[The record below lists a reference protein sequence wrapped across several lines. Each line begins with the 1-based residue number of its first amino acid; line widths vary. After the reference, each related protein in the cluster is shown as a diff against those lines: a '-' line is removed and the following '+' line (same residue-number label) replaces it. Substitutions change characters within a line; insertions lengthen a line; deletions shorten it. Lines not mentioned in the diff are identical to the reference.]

1 MAFSSAPKAFQSLE
15 NTHRKQSVSLFL
27 KSLEFYTSS
36 IELSEDGK
44 MGRIYRQPKANM
56 GKMRKKEEKTRQKL
70 RGRFAREG
78 DGLHAQVGGGLS
90 HFFFEKY
97 KGTTPPGW
105 SHPGDMGENCFERK
119 KNKKCTSFDQMKNVD
134 RGIHCTS
141 MH

>member
-1 MAFSSAPKAFQSLE
+1 MKEYPLGVTTQVGSSLYIFSKKKVKVLLTWGCKPSPYGANRPLNFGLRDLTASMAFSSAPKALQSIE

-70 RGRFAREG
+70 RGRFA
-78 DGLHAQVGGGLS
+78 Q
-90 HFFFEKY
+90 
-97 KGTTPPGW
+97 
-105 SHPGDMGENCFERK
+105 
-119 KNKKCTSFDQMKNVD
+119 
-134 RGIHCTS
+134 
-141 MH
+141 

>member
-1 MAFSSAPKAFQSLE
+1 MTFSSAPKALQSIE

-70 RGRFAREG
+70 RGRFEPQG
-78 DGLHAQVGGGLS
+78 DGLNAQWREDF
-90 HFFFEKY
+90 HIFFFSKNIKGRPHLGGHTQGIFCNSSPEK
-97 KGTTPPGW
+97 
-105 SHPGDMGENCFERK
+105 
-119 KNKKCTSFDQMKNVD
+119 
-134 RGIHCTS
+134 
-141 MH
+141 

>member
-36 IELSEDGK
+36 IELSEVGK

-70 RGRFAREG
+70 RGRFEREG
-78 DGLHAQVGGGLS
+78 DGLNAQVRGD
-90 HFFFEKY
+90 FFF
-97 KGTTPPGW
+97 
-105 SHPGDMGENCFERK
+105 FFRK
-119 KNKKCTSFDQMKNVD
+119 KDDPTWVVTP
-134 RGIHCTS
+134 RG
-141 MH
+141 